1 MISNSIRTAFR
12 KILSAVAG
20 AAVLA
25 VLPSC
30 LDEHVPVVDLSLRVG
45 NIYCADGQI
54 VPVDHFLTTDLMPVG
69 VVVAVGGADDT
80 YRALVMG
87 LEDLGETHFLNTL
100 EEDVSGVSS
109 DLTLFNGKENTAA
122 LVFAVTENEELN
134 PGGAL
139 LATSYIAGGIS
150 AWYLP
155 SVAEFRAVTAG
166 WTAVAGTLSA
176 LGAEPLGTRYQ
187 TSTVDGTSDDSSMLY
202 NYCIELPKGNVTS
215 TLKTE
220 PHAVR
225 PFLLLR

>member
-1 MISNSIRTAFR
+1 MTYNTFTAACR
-12 KILSAVAG
+12 KFLSAVIG
-20 AAVLA
+20 AAALA

-45 NIYCADGQI
+45 NVYCADGQI
-54 VPVDHFLTTDLMPVG
+54 VPVDHFLTTDLTPVG
-69 VVVAVGGADDT
+69 VVVAVGAPEDS

-87 LEDLGETHFLNTL
+87 LEDLGDTHFLNTIQ
-100 EEDVSGVSS
+100 EEVSGVSA

-122 LVFAVTENEELN
+122 LLYAVTENEELN

-139 LATSYIAGGIS
+139 LAASYIAGGMS

-155 SVAEFRAVTAG
+155 SVAEFRSVAASWSAVSS
-166 WTAVAGTLSA
+166 TLA
-176 LGAEPLGTRYQ
+176 AIGAEPLGTRYQ
-187 TSTVDGTSDDSSMLY
+187 TSTVDGTSDDSAMLY

-220 PHAVR
+220 PHTVR